1 MSRPAAR
8 SPASLG
14 AGARRAPPPSTAWSP
29 NTIVNAVKRMASR
42 DEREMLPLIE
52 TERASSFDERRRTD
66 RPVMSPASLRKHLEI
81 RQPKPKRKESGRFGL
96 YAQYFAV
103 GVVYGGLPQ
112 TMYGFFLGYL
122 NVDAYAY
129 AAATTV
135 VALPWSFKFVFGA
148 VNDVCPI
155 NGERR
160 RPYIALGWAFCAV
173 ALWFL
178 AMMPLP
184 QPYWCID
191 EQSGRYITTARHRH
205 DGVKVAAEPC
215 NSNAPLAGGPFALA
229 MMVASFG
236 YCVSD
241 VAADGLTVQLAKKE
255 EEARRGQTQTSVYL
269 VRTCVEINHCVGC
282 VLGDD
287 AAVERWEIGTA
298 TPSSR
303 CRVDGVEV
311 RTRRKFDV
319 HADSTSSPHLYPRS
333 RGRRL

>member
-1 MSRPAAR
+1 
-8 SPASLG
+8 
-14 AGARRAPPPSTAWSP
+14 
-29 NTIVNAVKRMASR
+29 
-42 DEREMLPLIE
+42 
-52 TERASSFDERRRTD
+52 
-66 RPVMSPASLRKHLEI
+66 
-81 RQPKPKRKESGRFGL
+81 L

-178 AMMPLP
+178 ATMPLP
-184 QPYWCID
+184 EPYWCID
-191 EQSGRYITTARHRH
+191 EDSGRYITTARHRH

-215 NSNAPLAGGPFALA
+215 NPHAPLAGGPFALA

-269 VRTCVEINHCVGC
+269 VRTCVDINQCVGC

-287 AAVERWEIGTA
+287 AAAERWGTGTA

-303 CRVDGVEV
+303 RRVDGVEV
-311 RTRRKFDV
+311 D
-319 HADSTSSPHLYPRS
+319 ANAL
-333 RGRRL
+333 